1 MRKLHNLYGFY
12 LAIGWVIV
20 APVAAFA
27 DEVTITLTPEIAY
40 VDTVVNVDT
49 TTAYTITT
57 TTGPR
62 TEVVDSVTVE
72 RVAWVDSWITLYRG
86 IAVESGTVIR
96 QDDDSNH
103 NPQTNYF
110 ASALS
115 GTLTPDTYTIRAT
128 SYDYVVA
135 GQRPIGTY
143 TLSSNLINLP
153 DTNTATVDTGTVGS
167 NNQTTTDTSTT
178 TSDTSTATPTNTT
191 EPSSPVPS
199 QPQETVSIPTIPP
212 STTPN
217 LQPIVIDINPEPI
230 STIPPQIPE
239 PLSTEPVVPED
250 IPLISEPSIEET
262 LLPLIPEPT
271 QENQL
276 EEPLETPI
284 VETEPITQIEENLE
298 PITVAELETLV
309 ENLDMGGVVT
319 AEDSVEIL
327 DALSQDGEITQT
339 EVNNLS
345 EQLSTDGTFTDSER
359 ELVAEALIESA
370 EGQAVTVEAIAEAGI
385 TLADLPPSTPVE
397 VRQDANG
404 NEVIVIAEVA
414 AALVILESP
423 VELLSTIF
431 SDPAQALLAI
441 SSIGADMSD
450 EERSESE
457 QTIVAAVIVGGIAV
471 QSATTAALA
480 GSVSY
485 RRRL

>member
-1 MRKLHNLYGFY
+1 MV
-12 LAIGWVIV
+12 GWLILTPLVSY
-20 APVAAFA
+20 A
-27 DEVTITLTPEIAY
+27 DEITINLTPEIAF
-40 VDTVVNVDT
+40 VDTVVQVET

-62 TEVVDSVTVE
+62 TEVVNSVTVE
-72 RVAWVDSWITLYRG
+72 REAWVDSWISLYRG
-86 IAVESGTVIR
+86 VAVEGGTVIA

-103 NPQTNYF
+103 NTQTNYY
-110 ASALS
+110 ASRLS

-128 SYDYVVA
+128 SYDFIVA
-135 GQRPIGTY
+135 NQRPIGTY
-143 TLSSNLINLP
+143 TLSSNLIDL
-153 DTNTATVDTGTVGS
+153 
-167 NNQTTTDTSTT
+167 
-178 TSDTSTATPTNTT
+178 
-191 EPSSPVPS
+191 
-199 QPQETVSIPTIPP
+199 
-212 STTPN
+212 
-217 LQPIVIDINPEPI
+217 PEPI
-230 STIPPQIPE
+230 VEEPVVVPPVSIVVQPVLTPEIVIPYIPPQIIVIDTSPE
-239 PLSTEPVVPED
+239 PITTIEQPTQQPIGEVVLDSEVPVPVV
-250 IPLISEPSIEET
+250 EPSVPENPEQ
-262 LLPLIPEPT
+262 LIPVIEPES
-271 QENQL
+271 QS
-276 EEPLETPI
+276 EEPIDTPI
-284 VETEPITQIEENLE
+284 VNEEPNTPSEENQG

-309 ENLDMGGVVT
+309 DNLVMGGVVT
-319 AEDSVEIL
+319 SQDSVQIL

-345 EQLSTDGTFTDSER
+345 EQLSTDGTFTESER

-397 VRQDANG
+397 VRQDSNG

-457 QTIVAAVIVGGIAV
+457 QTIVAAVIVSGIAV

>member
-12 LAIGWVIV
+12 LAIGWVVV

-49 TTAYTITT
+49 TTAYVITT

-86 IAVESGTVIR
+86 VAIDSGTVIA

-103 NPQTNYF
+103 NTQTNFY
-110 ASALS
+110 ASRLA

-128 SYDYVVA
+128 SYDFIVA
-135 GQRPIGTY
+135 NQRPIGTY

-153 DTNTATVDTGTVGS
+153 DTNTATVDTGTATG
-167 NNQTTTDTSTT
+167 NNQTITDTSTT
-178 TSDTSTATPTNTT
+178 TTDTSTATPTNTT
-191 EPSSPVPS
+191 EPLTPVPS
-199 QPQETVSIPTIPP
+199 QPQETVSVPVVPP
-212 STTPN
+212 SLPP
-217 LQPIVIDINPEPI
+217 QPIVIDINPEPI

-239 PLSTEPVVPED
+239 PQLTEPVVLQDTP
-250 IPLISEPSIEET
+250 PVSVPAIEET

-276 EEPLETPI
+276 EEPFETPI

-319 AEDSVEIL
+319 AQDSVEIL
-327 DALSQDGEITQT
+327 EALSQDGEITQT

-345 EQLSTDGTFTDSER
+345 EQLSTDGTFTESER

-457 QTIVAAVIVGGIAV
+457 QTIVTAVIVTGIAV